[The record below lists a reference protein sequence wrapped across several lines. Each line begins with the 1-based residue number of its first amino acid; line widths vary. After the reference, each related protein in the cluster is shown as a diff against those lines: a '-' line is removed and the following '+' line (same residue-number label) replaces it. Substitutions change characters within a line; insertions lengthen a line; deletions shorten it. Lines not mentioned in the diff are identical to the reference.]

1 MTGVA
6 AFGIVRAVAAVSV
19 VVSVVVFTAVDDTI
33 IVVRGLPLITIFL
46 TAIVTEFCS
55 EISYAEV
62 ALFYLSIFT
71 VPIFVSD
78 VIVVT

>member
-6 AFGIVRAVAAVSV
+6 AFGIVRAVSV

-33 IVVRGLPLITIFL
+33 TVVRGLPLITIFL
-46 TAIVTEFCS
+46 AAIVVTEFCS
-55 EISYAEV
+55 DISYVEV

-78 VIVVT
+78 VIVFT